1 MKVMSDAIDCVV
13 LGTRMIDSG
22 RLSDLEKLCAA
33 HNVKLSRMHVD
44 FKSLVAVS

>member
-1 MKVMSDAIDCVV
+1 MSDAIDCVV

-22 RLSDLEKLCAA
+22 RLSDLEKLCAE